1 MSGSE
6 DITNGVSNIEL
17 QRMCQGEWLNDN
29 VITENDCI
37 SSGRAHL
44 RLLLLYNIIVMQIVY
59 TNWILTYYIII

>member
-1 MSGSE
+1 
-6 DITNGVSNIEL
+6 
-17 QRMCQGEWLNDN
+17 MCQGEWLNDN

-44 RLLLLYNIIVMQIVY
+44 HLLLLYNIIVMQIVY